1 MLDSPPESPG
11 PIRVALLGGSAH
23 AQDMLLRRLRRHA
36 DQVRV
41 VENGDDADLVLVDPY
56 ADGPAFDAG
65 AFTSDVLGER
75 PVVIFTPG
83 AEVDQ
88 LAFAMAASVMGGR
101 LRGWLSAD
109 LGSRALVGSLELVR
123 AGTIVLHGG
132 AHS

>member
-1 MLDSPPESPG
+1 MLDAPASPG
-11 PIRVALLGGSAH
+11 PVRVALFGGSDEAH
-23 AQDMLLRRLRRHA
+23 DMFLRRLRQHA
-36 DQVRV
+36 DHVRV
-41 VENGDDADLVLVDPY
+41 VDNDDNADIVLVDPY

-65 AFTSDVLGER
+65 AFTHEVLGDR

-88 LAFAMAASVMGGR
+88 LVFAMAASVLGGR

-109 LGSRALVGSLELVR
+109 LGARALVGSLELVR

-132 AHS
+132 THS